1 MAKDRSGRNGSG
13 SAGTGEPKG
22 PTAAPSKEGQ
32 AGGPPNGQQAH
43 QNGDQ
48 PKNKPVHEIRMGR
61 ICGAIWPQQGNEGQI
76 WHNVTLCRIYR
87 DNDGKRSG
95 QTVNTFCSTQF
106 SQTDPL
112 ELAPLAANPGR
123 RTGRVAAAK
132 SVADL
137 VFHSRGRREF
147 LGLVDFGL

>member
-13 SAGTGEPKG
+13 SAGTGGPKG

-61 ICGAIWPQQGNEGQI
+61 ICGAIWPQQGTEGQT
-76 WHNVTLCRIYR
+76 WFNVTLSRIYR
-87 DNDGKRSG
+87 DNGGAWQRSDSFG
-95 QTVNTFCSTQF
+95 R
-106 SQTDPL
+106 TDLPL
-112 ELAPLAANPGR
+112 
-123 RTGRVAAAK
+123 VAK
-132 SVADL
+132 VADQC
-137 VFHSRGRREF
+137 HTWIYQQGQAQEDQ
-147 LGLVDFGL
+147 G